1 MESVEHI
8 LSGQLNAKHIMGVKM
23 HKKITA
29 MCVIISFIFHYY
41 YYYYYY
47 HNHLYLSRHS
57 QQKTTFQIASSYNQQ
72 NVIILFFS

>member
-8 LSGQLNAKHIMGVKM
+8 LSGQLNAKPIMGVKM

-29 MCVIISFIFHYY
+29 MCVIISFIFHY